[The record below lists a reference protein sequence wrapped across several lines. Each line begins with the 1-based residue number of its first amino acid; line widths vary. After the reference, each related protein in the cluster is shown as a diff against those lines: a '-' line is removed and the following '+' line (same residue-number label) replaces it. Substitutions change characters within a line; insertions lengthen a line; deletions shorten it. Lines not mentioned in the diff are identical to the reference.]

1 LKQKLK
7 TSWVIHPFLFAVF
20 PIIFLFATNIDIV
33 PAEEIILP
41 ILASLLVAFSL
52 WIFLGLIL
60 KHKHK
65 SGLIVSLGLFLF
77 FFLWTFL

>member
-1 LKQKLK
+1 MKQKSK

-41 ILASLLVAFSL
+41 ILVTLLAAFSL
-52 WIFLGLIL
+52 WISLGFIL
-60 KHKHK
+60 KNKNK
-65 SGLIVSLGLFLF
+65 SG
-77 FFLWTFL
+77 